1 MSEVTDMICNNC
13 GKENA
18 DGNKFCV
25 YCGHD
30 FEKTQT
36 ENVNMAQGANVKQ
49 NASSTDFVAV
59 EHSKNISNLETQEYL
74 ERQKAENIIRGTLKR
89 EKASSVIW
97 LISGI
102 LQCLMFVIFM
112 CQSTFSAVLNIHY
125 FSEYDNGSFGNFIGY
140 MPFPLII
147 ILRFAIL
154 ITAVVG
160 IKLFLKR
167 KSEKQIVNLP
177 QKTAILMLVSQVVI
191 WIIVAIWDKL
201 PHCSVGYIYSSI
213 EYFTAEFVDT
223 VANKIGIWIMRKGIN
238 INAAFHFFKAALIL
252 IFALPVVSSLLEVIN
267 AVVVKKNKAVFEEET
282 DNAGKIRR
290 TPLRCISAV
299 ICVFVA
305 VSSVYLFADATFAKI
320 RSNDE
325 EHLKSEIE
333 YGHLYNFETS
343 IDDAINAIAE
353 KICKTETNYKPTFT
367 YDNMDP
373 YEIST
378 YNKYLRM
385 YFPLTKEQKRIRYMR
400 VSINGE
406 ASDVSM
412 TFRVDTDN
420 DTIDLFSLDI
430 NSKKIDEE
438 EKGKFIAEYFSD
450 ASEELYDDGEYY
462 MEYGKYISNDQ
473 RLYSLPEYGT
483 ASEYTYKKSGTK
495 DVYDYE
501 VKGGILWLKVSVMV
515 DDDEEFYW
523 VPVSD

>member
-1 MSEVTDMICNNC
+1 MSEVIDMICNNC

-25 YCGHD
+25 YCGHG

-36 ENVNMAQGANVKQ
+36 ENVNMAQGANAKQ

-59 EHSKNISNLETQEYL
+59 EHSKNIANLEMREYL

-89 EKASSVIW
+89 EKVSSVIW

-112 CQSTFSAVLNIHY
+112 CQSTFSAVFL
-125 FSEYDNGSFGNFIGY
+125 SEYDNGSFGNFIVY
-140 MPFPLII
+140 MPFPLIV

-160 IKLFLKR
+160 IMVFLKR
-167 KSEKQIVNLP
+167 KSKKQIVNLS
-177 QKTAILMLVSQVVI
+177 QKSAILLLVSQVVI
-191 WIIVAIWDKL
+191 CIIIAIWDKL

-213 EYFTAEFVDT
+213 EYFTAEFVDN

-238 INAAFHFFKAALIL
+238 INAAFHFFKATLIV

-282 DNAGKIRR
+282 DNAVKIRR
-290 TPLRCISAV
+290 IPLRCISV
-299 ICVFVA
+299 IICVLVA

-333 YGHLYNFETS
+333 CGHLYNFETS
-343 IDDAINAIAE
+343 IDDAIDAISEKKCKAE
-353 KICKTETNYKPTFT
+353 SNYDPIFT
-367 YDNMDP
+367 YDDMDP
-373 YEIST
+373 YERST
-378 YNKYLRM
+378 YNEYLRM

-420 DTIDLFSLDI
+420 DTIDLFSLGI
-430 NSKKIDEE
+430 NDKTIDGAKKE
-438 EKGKFIAEYFSD
+438 KFIAEYFSD
-450 ASEELYDDGEYY
+450 GSKELYDDGEYY

-501 VKGGILWLKVSVMV
+501 VKGGILWLKVSVIV

-523 VPVSD
+523 VPESD